1 MRPGHSRVETV
12 TRTGPAYVESE
23 SELFADIDRKR
34 ASGDVT
40 AATADAF
47 VELYEFAT
55 EIGDRVSIGEA
66 KNANFQVKVDAHQA
80 GYQSDTSVFTA
91 NVGGT
96 LKVWPARMAL
106 YNAPDFD
113 AVGWDAAD
121 YHEFERAF
129 QSLQGVPHDATT
141 VPFERIGSDVDVAE
155 FESIVERFVATCR
168 RKADGA

>member
-1 MRPGHSRVETV
+1 M

-34 ASGDVT
+34 ANGDIT

-55 EIGDRVSIGEA
+55 EIGDEVSIGEA
-66 KNANFQVKVDAHQA
+66 KNANFQMKVDAHQA
-80 GYQSDTSVFTA
+80 GYRNDPSVFTA

-96 LKVWPARMAL
+96 LKVWPARMVL
-106 YNAPDFD
+106 DNAPDFD

-129 QSLQGVPHDATT
+129 QSLRGVPHDATT

>member
-34 ASGDVT
+34 ANGDIT

-55 EIGDRVSIGEA
+55 EIGDEVSIGEA
-66 KNANFQVKVDAHQA
+66 KNANFQMKVDAHQA
-80 GYQSDTSVFTA
+80 GYRNDPSVFTA

-96 LKVWPARMAL
+96 LKVWPARMVL
-106 YNAPDFD
+106 DNAPDFD

-129 QSLQGVPHDATT
+129 QSLRGVPHDATT
-141 VPFERIGSDVDVAE
+141 VPFERVGSDVDVAE